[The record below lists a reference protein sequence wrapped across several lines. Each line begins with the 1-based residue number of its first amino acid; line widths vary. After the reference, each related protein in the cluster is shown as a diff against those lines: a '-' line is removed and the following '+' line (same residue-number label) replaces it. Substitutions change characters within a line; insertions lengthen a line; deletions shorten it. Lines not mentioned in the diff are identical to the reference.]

1 MIRKAEE
8 KDVDQ
13 ILNLLKQISDIHY
26 KARPDIFKNRP
37 KYTKDEILFLINSE
51 YTPVFVYTDG
61 DKVLGH
67 IFLIIVEDSNPRL
80 KERRYIF
87 VDDLCV
93 DNDYRNKGIGK
104 SLMEYAETF
113 AKSLKIDTIELNV
126 WHFKENA
133 FEFYKELGYSAQC
146 SILEKKL

>member
-26 KARPDIFKNRP
+26 KARPDIFKKRP
-37 KYTKDEILFLINSE
+37 KYTKEELLFILNSE

-67 IFLIIVEDSNPRL
+67 LFLIIVEDSNPRL
-80 KERRYIF
+80 NDRRYIF
-87 VDDLCV
+87 IDDLCV
-93 DNDYRNKGIGK
+93 DSVERNKGIGK

-133 FEFYKELGYSAQC
+133 EEFYKELGYNTQC